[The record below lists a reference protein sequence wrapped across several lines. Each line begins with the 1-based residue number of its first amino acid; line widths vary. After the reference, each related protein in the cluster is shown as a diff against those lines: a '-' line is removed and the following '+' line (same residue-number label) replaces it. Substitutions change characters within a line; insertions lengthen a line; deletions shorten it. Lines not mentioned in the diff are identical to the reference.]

1 MFVILTDFMFQ
12 NISIIAAHV
21 VINCITGYLDQ
32 RKCHNVVINCIT
44 WYLDTKKMKTELW
57 SGV

>member
-21 VINCITGYLDQ
+21 VINCITWYLDK
-32 RKCHNVVINCIT
+32 RKCH
-44 WYLDTKKMKTELW
+44 KMLL
-57 SGV
+57 